1 MIRSSRL
8 VVSTGL
14 AVLLLSG
21 CGSGSVRPGAAAL
34 VGDERITV
42 DDLQQVVER
51 GLEDPQAEQQ
61 LGQDRSAFQR
71 QVLSRLVN
79 REVLRAAADREGV
92 SVSDGDVDKQLQD
105 FAAQAGG
112 EEALEAQAAQNG
124 ISPEDLQPFLRDVVL
139 EQALGDALT
148 EDEDV
153 PQEQLQGLYQQNIA
167 QYDRVRSRHI
177 LVEDEAQARS
187 LLAQVQQDPD
197 RFAELAAESSI
208 DTSNK
213 DQGGDLGLQGK
224 GQFVPEFEAL
234 LFSAEP
240 GTYDVV
246 QTQFGWHVVN
256 VQERETTSLEDATP
270 ELRRAALQ
278 EQRAQE
284 TGTLLRD
291 VAADLGITVNP
302 RFGEWDSE
310 TGTIEAVDDPN
321 GVTTSAPEDGEAPSE
336 QAPTGEA
343 PTGEEPTGEQPTEEQ
358 PLIEETPAPEGE

>member
-1 MIRSSRL
+1 VIRSSRL
-8 VVSTGL
+8 VVSSGL

-34 VGDERITV
+34 VGEERITV
-42 DDLQQVVER
+42 DTLQEVVER
-51 GLEDPQAEQQ
+51 GLADPQAEQT

-79 REVLRAAADREGV
+79 REVLQAAAEREGV
-92 SVSDGDVDKQLQD
+92 TVSDGDVDKQLQD

-153 PQEQLQGLYQQNIA
+153 PQEQLEGLYQQNIA
-167 QYDRVRSRHI
+167 QYDRVKSRHI
-177 LVEDEAQARS
+177 LVEDEAQARD
-187 LLAQVQQDPD
+187 LLAQVKADPSA
-197 RFAELAAESSI
+197 FADLAAEFSI

-213 DQGGDLGLQGK
+213 DQGGDLGFQGK

-256 VQERETTSLEDATP
+256 VQEREQTSLEEATP

-278 EQRAQE
+278 EQRAE
-284 TGTLLRD
+284 ATGTLLRD
-291 VAADLGITVNP
+291 VASDLGVEVNP
-302 RFGEWDSE
+302 RFGRWDPE
-310 TGTIEAVDDPN
+310 TGSIEEVESPN
-321 GVTTSAPEDGEAPSE
+321 GVTTSAPEDGE
-336 QAPTGEA
+336 EA
-343 PTGEEPTGEQPTEEQ
+343 PADEVPTEEEQ
-358 PLIEETPAPEGE
+358 PPLIEESPAPEGE

>member
-8 VVSTGL
+8 VASTGL

-42 DDLQQVVER
+42 DTLQQVVER
-51 GLEDPQAEQQ
+51 GLADPQAQEAV
-61 LGQDRSAFQR
+61 GQDRPAFQR

-79 REVLRAAADREGV
+79 REVLQAAAEREGV
-92 SVSDGDVDKQLQD
+92 TVDDGDVDAQLED
-105 FAAQAGG
+105 FAEQAGG
-112 EEALEAQAAQNG
+112 EEALEEQAAQNG
-124 ISPEDLQPFLRDVVL
+124 IAPQDLQPFLRDVVL

-153 PQEQLQGLYQQNIA
+153 PQEQLEGLYQQNIA

-187 LLAQVQQDPD
+187 ILAQVREDPD
-197 RFAELAAESSI
+197 TFADLAAENSI

-256 VQERETTSLEDATP
+256 VQERETTSLRDATP

-278 EQRAQE
+278 EQRAE
-284 TGTLLRD
+284 ATGALLRD
-291 VAADLGITVNP
+291 VAGDLGITVNP
-302 RFGEWDSE
+302 RFGRWDPE
-310 TGTIEAVDDPN
+310 TGSIEAVEDPN
-321 GVTTSAPEDGEAPSE
+321 GVTTSAPDG
-336 QAPTGEA
+336 
-343 PTGEEPTGEQPTEEQ
+343 GEEPPAEEPAEGEQP
-358 PLIEETPAPEGE
+358 PLIEETPAPPAGE

>member
-8 VVSTGL
+8 VVSAGL

-21 CGSGSVRPGAAAL
+21 CGSGQVRPGAAAL
-34 VGDERITV
+34 VGEERITV
-42 DDLQQVVER
+42 DTLQQVVER
-51 GLEDPQAEQQ
+51 GLADPQAEEAV
-61 LGQDRSAFQR
+61 GTDRSGFQR
-71 QVLSRLVN
+71 QVLARLVN
-79 REVLRAAADREGV
+79 REVLREAAAREGV
-92 SVSDGDVDKQLQD
+92 TVDDGDVDAQLAE
-105 FAAQAGG
+105 FAEQAGG

-124 ISPEDLQPFLRDVVL
+124 IAKQDLEPFLRDVVL

-153 PQEQLQGLYQQNIA
+153 PQEQLEGLYQQNIA

-187 LLAQVQQDPD
+187 ILAQVREDPA
-197 RFAELAAESSI
+197 RFEELAAEFST

-256 VQERETTSLEDATP
+256 VQERETTSLREATP

-278 EQRAQE
+278 EQRAQA
-284 TGTLLRD
+284 TGELLRD
-291 VAADLGITVNP
+291 VAGDLGITVNP
-302 RFGEWDSE
+302 RFGRWDPE
-310 TGTIEAVDDPN
+310 TGTIEAVEDPN
-321 GVTTSAPEDGEAPSE
+321 GVTTSAPEDDAEAPSGEAP
-336 QAPTGEA
+336 AGEA
-343 PTGEEPTGEQPTEEQ
+343 PAEEQP
-358 PLIEETPAPEGE
+358 PLIEETPAGE